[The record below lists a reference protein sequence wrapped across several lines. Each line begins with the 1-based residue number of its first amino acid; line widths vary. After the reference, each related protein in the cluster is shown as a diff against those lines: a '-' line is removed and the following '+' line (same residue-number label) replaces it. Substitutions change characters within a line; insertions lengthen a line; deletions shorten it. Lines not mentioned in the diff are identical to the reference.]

1 MTPASVT
8 DISLQLQLSPTIRI
22 APATPRLSIV
32 IVNYKQWRNAKRV
45 VDSLL
50 QSSLVQSGEAELIIV
65 DNAARPNKLCRRLRQ
80 SKKVS
85 ISSRKL
91 NHGFAK
97 AVNEGW
103 AQSRGEWLLLLN
115 PDVSLAP
122 SFLDAL
128 NNALS
133 RWSNEKAAGIVGFRL
148 LDRADVVQGSTGADP
163 SLRRVLAGLLRP
175 RSRRKCQPLQA
186 SEAVQVSWVTGCG
199 MLIRRE
205 CLEAVGGFDPD
216 FFMYYE
222 DADLCRRVRAAGW
235 QVWHDPSLELIHHHP
250 LHLRPVPAH
259 LRLMTRHSLLTYA
272 FKHWPAWQ
280 FKVVCRLAAID
291 AIARRLWS
299 SLVGR
304 KRSAKIFGIQRAM
317 ANDCRKGFFHRAY
330 RRVWQVAQLQGR
342 RHERPRKP
350 R

>member
-8 DISLQLQLSPTIRI
+8 EISPQLPLSSTSRV
-22 APATPRLSIV
+22 PAGAPRLSIV

-50 QSSLVQSGEAELIIV
+50 QSRLIQSGEAELIIV
-65 DNAARPNKLCRRLRQ
+65 DNAAQPNKLYRRLRQ
-80 SKKVS
+80 SKNVS
-85 ISSRKL
+85 ISRRKR

-103 AQSRGEWLLLLN
+103 ARSRGEWLLLLN
-115 PDVSLAP
+115 PDVSLARN
-122 SFLDAL
+122 FLDVLHDAL
-128 NNALS
+128 I
-133 RWSNEKAAGIVGFRL
+133 RWSKEKRAGIVGFRL
-148 LDRADVVQGSTGADP
+148 LDRTNDVQGSTGADP

-175 RSRRKCQPLQA
+175 RARRKCQPLQA
-186 SEAVQVSWVTGCG
+186 SKAVQVPWVTGCG

-205 CLEAVGGFDPD
+205 CLGTVGGFDTD

-222 DADLCRRVRAAGW
+222 DADLCRRARVAGW
-235 QVWHDPSLELIHHHP
+235 HVWHDPSLELVHHHP
-250 LHLRPVPAH
+250 LHMRPVPAH

-280 FKVVCRLAAID
+280 FNVICRLAVID
-291 AIARRLWS
+291 AIARKLWS

-304 KRSAKIFGIQRAM
+304 KRSARIFGIQRAM
-317 ANDCRKGFFHRAY
+317 ANDCRLGFFHRAY
-330 RRVWQVAQLQGR
+330 RRVWRVAQLQGR
-342 RHERPRKP
+342 CHERPRKP